1 MNWTLIL
8 GLILGCE
15 ILVDLGRI
23 CYKTGR
29 KDTVD
34 ELNDE
39 IEEKRK
45 SINKLTELQNNIK
58 HNFPEL
64 DLETITLEELIE
76 KTSDKDYK
84 DTYQKAYNHAYSNA
98 IYDIAKDYNKMK
110 GWLLWDF

>member
-1 MNWTLIL
+1 MNWALIM

-15 ILVDLGRI
+15 ILIDIGRI

-34 ELNDE
+34 ELNYE

-84 DTYQKAYNHAYSNA
+84 DTYQNAYNHAYSNA

>member
-1 MNWTLIL
+1 M

-15 ILVDLGRI
+15 ILIDIGRI

-34 ELNDE
+34 ELNYE

-84 DTYQKAYNHAYSNA
+84 DTYQNAYNHAYSNA